1 MVQQQAEI
9 PQQAELTAAGF
20 RPKRGPK
27 QHLIRFIRTKP
38 LATFGAVIA
47 LLVIFVAVFA
57 DQVATHDPGRAE
69 TNKIYVKPAW
79 FPGAVT
85 NVTRAD
91 PNPRPL
97 SFRESVL
104 GGDRL
109 GRDEFSRLV
118 HGARISLKV
127 GLLASF
133 VGVTIGLVIGVA
145 SAYFGGKFDLAVQR
159 IVDTMIAF
167 PGLLLAIVLLAA
179 LGQSVN
185 NVVYALTIAFIPPSV
200 RLIRSQALAIKE
212 MDYVLAARAVG
223 TGNIRIMTHHIIPN
237 VFAIYLVVMTF
248 YLGAAIIA
256 EAGLSFLGLG
266 ASVNE
271 ATWGGMLSD
280 SGQGGAIRA
289 AWWLA
294 IFPGVTIVV
303 VVLAWNML
311 GDGLR
316 DVLDPRLRRG

>member
-1 MVQQQAEI
+1 MIQ
-9 PQQAELTAAGF
+9 QQAELTAAGF

-27 QHLIRFIRTKP
+27 QHIIHFIRTKP
-38 LATFGAVIA
+38 LATFGATTAIIMIV
-47 LLVIFVAVFA
+47 VAVFA
-57 DQVATHDPGRAE
+57 DQIATHDPRRAE
-69 TNKIYVKPAW
+69 VEKIYVKPAW

-85 NVTRAD
+85 HVSRKDQT
-91 PNPRPL
+91 PRPL
-97 SFRESVL
+97 SFTESVL

-127 GLLASF
+127 GLIASF
-133 VGVTIGLVIGVA
+133 LGGTAGLLIGVA
-145 SAYFGGKFDLAVQR
+145 SAYIGGKFDLVLQR
-159 IVDTMIAF
+159 LVDTMIAF

-185 NVVYALTIAFIPPSV
+185 NVIIALTIGFVPGTV
-200 RLIRSQALAIKE
+200 RLIRSQCLAIKE
-212 MDYVLAARAVG
+212 MDYILAARAVG
-223 TGNIRIMTHHIIPN
+223 VAPTRIMLRHIIPN
-237 VFAIYLVVMTF
+237 VFAIYLVVVTF
-248 YLGAAIIA
+248 FLGAAIIA

-266 ASVNE
+266 AAVNE
-271 ATWGGMLSD
+271 VTWGSMLSD
-280 SGQGGAIRA
+280 AGGRGSIRA

-294 IFPGVTIVV
+294 IFPGVTIIT

-316 DVLDPRLRRG
+316 DVLDPRLRRD

>member
-1 MVQQQAEI
+1 MVQQQA
-9 PQQAELTAAGF
+9 AELTTAGF
-20 RPKRGPK
+20 RPKRGPR
-27 QHLIRFIRTKP
+27 QHLARFIRTKP
-38 LATFGAVIA
+38 LATFGAAIGIIVI
-47 LLVIFVAVFA
+47 LFAVFA
-57 DQVATHDPGRAE
+57 DQIATHNPARAE
-69 TNKIYVKPAW
+69 VGKIYAKPAW
-79 FPGAVT
+79 FPGAVNT
-85 NVTRAD
+85 KTD
-91 PNPRPL
+91 EPL
-97 SFRESVL
+97 SLTDSVL

-127 GLLASF
+127 GLISSF
-133 VGVTIGLVIGVA
+133 IGVTVGLLIGVA
-145 SAYFGGKFDLAVQR
+145 SAYFAGKFDLIVQR

-200 RLIRSQALAIKE
+200 RLIRSQALAVKE

-223 TGNIRIMTHHIIPN
+223 VGSIRTMTHHIIPN
-237 VFAIYLVVMTF
+237 VFAIYIVVMTF

-280 SGQGGAIRA
+280 AGQGGAIRA

>member
-1 MVQQQAEI
+1 MAQPQAKI
-9 PQQAELTAAGF
+9 IQQAELTTAGF

-38 LATFGAVIA
+38 LATFGGVVAILV
-47 LLVIFVAVFA
+47 LLVAVFA
-57 DQVATHDPGRAE
+57 DVIATHNPARAE
-69 TNKIYVKPAW
+69 VEKIYVKPAW

-85 NVTRAD
+85 NVTRASD
-91 PNPRPL
+91 TPRPL
-97 SFRESVL
+97 SFFESVM

-127 GLLASF
+127 GLIASF
-133 VGVTIGLVIGVA
+133 FGVTVGLLIGVA
-145 SAYFGGKFDLAVQR
+145 SAYIGGKFDLLVQR
-159 IVDTMIAF
+159 LVDTMIAF
-167 PGLLLAIVLLAA
+167 PGILLAIILLAA
-179 LGQSVN
+179 LGQSVD
-185 NVVYALTIAFIPPSV
+185 NVIIALTIAFIPPSV
-200 RLIRSQALAIKE
+200 RLIRSQALAVKE
-212 MDYVLAARAVG
+212 MDYILAARAVG
-223 TGNIRIMTHHIIPN
+223 VSSTRVMLRHIIPN

-256 EAGLSFLGLG
+256 EASLSFLGLG

-280 SGQGGAIRA
+280 AGRGGSIRA
-289 AWWLA
+289 AWWLS
-294 IFPGVTIVV
+294 IFPGVTIVI
-303 VVLAWNML
+303 VVLSWNML

-316 DVLDPRLRRG
+316 DVLDPRLRNA